1 MRGIHRMSTL
11 PKPVLALS
19 LGMPAQ
25 GMRRWLTGRIE
36 VATKLLRCVAAAAI
50 GAAIVAA
57 APGFAGGAPFAGRRF
72 VGGFHDPACFRHH
85 RHFRN
90 FAFVGGPFLY
100 DFSPYGNYCWQ
111 QSLDTVRLAMA

>member
-1 MRGIHRMSTL
+1 
-11 PKPVLALS
+11 
-19 LGMPAQ
+19 MPAQ

-36 VATKLLRCVAAAAI
+36 VATKLLRRVAAAAI

-85 RHFRN
+85 RHFRD
-90 FAFVGGPFLY
+90 FAVVGGPFFY
-100 DFSPYGNYCWQ
+100 DYAGYGNYCWQ
-111 QSLDTVRLAMA
+111 QVWTPSGWQWLDACAGYYGFGY